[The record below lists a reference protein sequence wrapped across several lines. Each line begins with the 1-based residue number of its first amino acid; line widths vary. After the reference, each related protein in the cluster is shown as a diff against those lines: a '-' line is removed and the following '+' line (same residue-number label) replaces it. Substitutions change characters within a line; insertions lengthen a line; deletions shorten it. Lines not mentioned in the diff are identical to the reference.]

1 MSAGYR
7 TTEVPVR
14 GGLLR
19 TAIWGTDDAP
29 AVLAVH
35 GVTANHL
42 SWSLLA
48 EALPDVRLIAPDL
61 RGRGRSSELPGPW
74 GMGTHA
80 EDLAAVIETLVG
92 RPLLVVGHS
101 MGAFAAVALA
111 LRRPELVDEVLLVDG
126 GLPFMTRVELGPA
139 LQRLSMTFDSAQAYR
154 DFWRDHPALRDDWS
168 SAVVDYVDYDLVGSA
183 PNLHSGVSP
192 DAVQADSAELFGGG
206 GGLDRR
212 LSLITA
218 PRGLLDDSPG
228 LYSDEVAQAWQA
240 RLPQLEVTRAPGV
253 NHYTVVMSTR
263 GAALVATKIH
273 ELLSGRHP
281 QSPSRGPQR

>member
-48 EALPDVRLIAPDL
+48 EALPDVRLIAPDM

-80 EDLAAVIETLVG
+80 DDLAAVIETLVG
-92 RPLLVVGHS
+92 RPVLVVGHS

-111 LRRPELVDEVLLVDG
+111 LRHQELVDEVLLVDG
-126 GLPFMTRVELGPA
+126 GLPFTTRVELGPA
-139 LQRLSMTFDSAQAYR
+139 LQRLSMTFPTAQAYR

-168 SAVVDYVDYDLVGSA
+168 LAVVDYVDYDLVGSA
-183 PNLHSGVSP
+183 PELHSCVSP
-192 DAVQADSAELFGGG
+192 EAVQADSAELSDDSS
-206 GGLDRR
+206 GGLDRP

-218 PRGLLDDSPG
+218 PRGLLNESPG
-228 LYSDEVAQAWQA
+228 LYPDDV
-240 RLPQLEVTRAPGV
+240 VRACRP
-253 NHYTVVMSTR
+253 
-263 GAALVATKIH
+263 A
-273 ELLSGRHP
+273 
-281 QSPSRGPQR
+281 SPSSKSPGHRTSTITPS